1 MKRLSNGKRWVVTA
15 RDDDK
20 VRTLADPIDA
30 IAKPLEVTSDA
41 SEAAMARE
49 LNIEFG
55 KLDVQI
61 NHTRG
66 FFRDGQLV
74 GW

>member
-41 SEAAMARE
+41 SV
-49 LNIEFG
+49 LP
-55 KLDVQI
+55 
-61 NHTRG
+61 
-66 FFRDGQLV
+66 
-74 GW
+74 